1 MSCGP
6 RSLRRWLPRVISPNA
21 TISHAGFAR
30 GRPGDSRWRAVT
42 GASDRRS
49 AGSDADYAGKIE
61 LNLDTVDVH
70 DLMRKTVGIVRD
82 DLQQKRLSW
91 LDLKRGGTSHPG

>member
-1 MSCGP
+1 
-6 RSLRRWLPRVISPNA
+6 
-21 TISHAGFAR
+21 
-30 GRPGDSRWRAVT
+30 
-42 GASDRRS
+42 
-49 AGSDADYAGKIE
+49 
-61 LNLDTVDVH
+61 VDVH